1 MEDKSLLELVNSALE
16 MLTEIKRRLESG
28 EDAMPEVENT
38 EVAESGMNNGE
49 DLADSSDSEVTWEK
63 DSDTDD
69 DEEAGIDEGWKPV
82 DFFEP
87 ETEPEKEP
95 QPAPGPQP
103 APEPEKESQPAPQP
117 ATAPAPQPILVQP
130 PTPVPQPA
138 PAPVPQP
145 APTPVPQPT
154 PAPQSAPVQ
163 SRPSSGSG
171 ITLEFGGFS
180 QTIVSSP
187 SASYAPQPST
197 TAGYASPTA
206 GQPAIS
212 AARRPEPD
220 REPAIS
226 AARRPGPAPDPVN
239 GIRYAKRMAD
249 AAALAAQV
257 CNMWKFQDTSERA
270 DEGLLRYAGSEQDAI
285 SSLSIVDPDSYYLV
299 SQEGA
304 IGITEDGGESI
315 NWLYLPVDKTMSS
328 MPKRLKKG
336 EPWPVEPQKP
346 LEERAMSYDMPKAP
360 EPQGFKFCRRC
371 GNPVKPTAKFCKTC
385 GNRME

>member
-82 DFFEP
+82 DLFEP

-95 QPAPGPQP
+95 QPAPG
-103 APEPEKESQPAPQP
+103 
-117 ATAPAPQPILVQP
+117 
-130 PTPVPQPA
+130 PQPA